1 MSDRCVIFIH
11 GIWMPGVEMFLL
23 EHRVAKNH
31 GLPGTTF
38 GYSSVQATLEENVE
52 ALARFIEE
60 QGKAQVD
67 LVGHSL
73 GGVLAL
79 RTLLEHPDLPP
90 GRVVCMGS
98 PLAGS
103 AAARAARATRWGSAL
118 IGRTLQPAVID
129 QPASQ
134 WARPVTAARYV
145 GSIAGTQEVGVG
157 RVLTNFDEPNDGT
170 VAVSET
176 RVPGMRDHICL
187 HVTHSGMVFSHDVA
201 EQVGAF
207 LIDGRFEH

>member
-1 MSDRCVIFIH
+1 MSDRCVVYIH

-23 EHRVAKNH
+23 EHRIKKNH

-38 GYSSVQATLEENVE
+38 TYSSVRETLEQNVQH
-52 ALARFIEE
+52 LATFIEA
-60 QGKAQVD
+60 QAAAQVD

-79 RTLLEHPDLPP
+79 RTLLEHPGLPP

-103 AAARAARATRWGSAL
+103 AAARAAEAARWGGAL
-118 IGRTLQPAVID
+118 IGKTLRPSVVVQPAT
-129 QPASQ
+129 Q
-134 WARPVTAARYV
+134 WARPVTTARQV
-145 GSIAGTQEVGVG
+145 GSIAGTQAVGIG
-157 RVLTNFDEPNDGT
+157 RILTHFDEPNDGT

-176 RVPGMRDHICL
+176 RLPGMRDHICL

-201 EQVGAF
+201 DQVGAF
-207 LIDGRFEH
+207 LLNGRFGR